1 METAASRNAPRI
13 AIVMPHGGRM
23 EARRLNSM
31 ETVAVT
37 LNRYSAFKGSTVF
50 ICEDGAESVAEPD
63 ATLRVPAG
71 LSKKAHAAAVLKVL
85 QAYRPDIVEFH
96 QLLCTSAALAK
107 RLPGARSLFFRH
119 TRLNPPRNPLRRMKH
134 WRRLRTFDH
143 VVLVSQTAKDE
154 FLADYP
160 GFNSRAVV
168 VSNPIDLAPWRGNAN
183 RKERLILFSGRA
195 LPEKGLDAF
204 CEALAVVLDR
214 APEWRAAL
222 ALGEWERSAD
232 WAETCIRPLERFG
245 DRVEIHRSAPLAAVQ
260 AMNRRAAIAVT
271 PSRVKEAMGLTA
283 MEALAGGAA
292 LISSGRGGLRE
303 ASGEHALYV
312 DPPEAPS
319 LVEAMLVLM
328 GDDAAREAMARQ
340 GQDYVSQAHDPVV
353 RAGEL
358 DQFRRNLLVGA
369 RRPAVARITPTI
381 AMAHG

>member
-1 METAASRNAPRI
+1 METTVPRNAPRI

-37 LNRYSAFKGSTVF
+37 LNRYSAFKASTVF
-50 ICEDGAESVAEPD
+50 VCEDGAETLAEPGS
-63 ATLRVPAG
+63 TLCVPAG
-71 LSKKAHAAAVLKVL
+71 LSKKAHARAILKVL
-85 QAYRPDIVEFH
+85 QTYQPDIVEFH
-96 QLLCTSAALAK
+96 QLLCTSSRLAS
-107 RLPGARSLFFRH
+107 RLPDAHSLFFRH
-119 TRLNPPRNPLRRMKH
+119 TRLNLPRNPLRRL
-134 WRRLRTFDH
+134 RNAQRLRAFDH
-143 VVLVSQTAKDE
+143 VVLVSRTAKDE

-160 GFNSRAVV
+160 GLTSRAVV

-204 CEALAVVLDR
+204 CQALAVVLDQ

-245 DRVEIHRSAPLAAVQ
+245 DRVEIHRSAPLSAVQ
-260 AMNRRAAIAVT
+260 SMNRRAAIAVT

-303 ASGEHALYV
+303 ASGQHALYV

-319 LVEAMLVLM
+319 LAQAMLVLM
-328 GDDAAREAMARQ
+328 NDKEARETMARQ

-358 DQFRRNLLVGA
+358 DQFRRNLIAGSRSLAA
-369 RRPAVARITPTI
+369 RNPIHST